1 MRRGHPKFD
10 IFLLRG
16 AFRRVSFSQRLP
28 RQQSFHRFE
37 GFLCFL
43 RVSVF
48 EQMSFVRVDR
58 VEDVRVRFHR
68 FPQLLGK
75 STGELVEVEER
86 FLVRRGAF
94 ERRCVRGATKHIPC
108 VWYFLY
114 PLLQLF
120 VVEKRSKVFVR
131 AFWFSAFGLFSGHT
145 KEMYYWTLFFS
156 AKRKKKGRP
165 KARKKLLSRVVV
177 TKIRI
182 GRANSLDVNA
192 HHHHARR
199 SSRLRPRRV
208 AFLAFRLA
216 RFSPVGGARSPKR
229 RVTARG
235 GFKVREICRRIS
247 TRRKEVGIR
256 FLVGTID
263 QFEIVR
269 AKRFVRKNASKRH
282 FAFAVVASRIR
293 IAPLRV

>member
-1 MRRGHPKFD
+1 FD

-131 AFWFSAFGLFSGHT
+131 FAFWFSAFGLFSGHT
-145 KEMYYWTLFFS
+145 KERCILLLDSFFFGEKEK
-156 AKRKKKGRP
+156 KRKTKMSSQKI
-165 KARKKLLSRVVV
+165 ALVLSSQ
-177 TKIRI
+177 
-182 GRANSLDVNA
+182 N
-192 HHHHARR
+192 
-199 SSRLRPRRV
+199 
-208 AFLAFRLA
+208 
-216 RFSPVGGARSPKR
+216 
-229 RVTARG
+229 
-235 GFKVREICRRIS
+235 
-247 TRRKEVGIR
+247 
-256 FLVGTID
+256 
-263 QFEIVR
+263 
-269 AKRFVRKNASKRH
+269 
-282 FAFAVVASRIR
+282 
-293 IAPLRV
+293 